1 MGQQVCMNALL
12 QCSQGVA
19 PSPLMVLP
27 ANKVSTIVPDANIM
41 DHVPLVNILPFVM
54 CQSMSNPMVMAATAA
69 AMGAKTPMPC
79 IPATTSPW
87 SPGCKTVKI
96 AGQLALNNSSKLDCI
111 WGGKIE
117 IKFAGQMTVNIP

>member
-1 MGQQVCMNALL
+1 MSEHVESDGDAASTAVF
-12 QCSQGVA
+12 GV
-19 PSPLMVLP
+19 L
-27 ANKVSTIVPDANIM
+27 
-41 DHVPLVNILPFVM
+41 
-54 CQSMSNPMVMAATAA
+54 
-69 AMGAKTPMPC
+69 TPMPC